1 MPDLIE
7 LQKTDCLSLA
17 VPDRFKKRNT
27 QGLSTSD
34 FRRILTDLKHRP
46 PSQRAFLRKLLS
58 RAIAA
63 GAPTH
68 FPVASHVV
76 PDPEVPS

>member
-1 MPDLIE
+1 MSNLIE
-7 LQKTDCLSLA
+7 LEKTDCLTLP
-17 VPDRFKKRNT
+17 VPDRFKKRNA
-27 QGLSTSD
+27 QGLSTND

-46 PSQRAFLRKLLS
+46 PSQRAFLRELLS
-58 RAIAA
+58 RAIAT

-68 FPVASHVV
+68 FPEVSHVV